1 MRKSMNNKHMSNSS
15 HPSLSLSSPVTDI
28 PRVGPVKAEYLSRLG
43 ITHARDFLFTFP
55 RKHDDFSNTTPI
67 VQLKPNTKMTVRA
80 KVKQVKSDYGWQGR
94 RRLLRIFVDLE
105 DDTGV
110 LNVTWYNLRFL
121 ERQLWQGRELLVAGT
136 VEDNPQYNK
145 QLSVKS
151 RQTGAKTYLA
161 TKFRMRSPVI
171 EFVTGQDPTHTGRI
185 TPVYPET
192 YGVTSRFLRYQ
203 VKNLLPLLKQ
213 IPEYLPADI
222 IKRRHFLGIHQA
234 IAQVHFPDTT
244 EQLEQ
249 ARRRLRF
256 DELFFLQL
264 AGLVRRRQRRQQ
276 VSVPISP
283 SHKNIDN
290 FLARLPFILTSAQQ
304 RSVREIFAD
313 IKQPAPMNRLLQGD
327 VGSGKSAVALVAAY
341 AALAAKQKVIYLAPT
356 EILARQQHANFS
368 KILTDHSVHLL
379 VGATKQR
386 DKTMVKYSLTK
397 RIPVIAVGTHA
408 LLQDDFDIKDLG
420 LVIIDEQ
427 HRFGVKQRKLLL
439 RQNASAVPHLLT
451 MTATPIP
458 RTLSLTVY
466 GDLDLSVLDE
476 LPPGRQPITTAIVTA
491 AQKNEVITFMLQQL
505 HQGRQA
511 YVIAPLVEQSDR
523 LQVKSAQETVK
534 EMRAYFPDIA
544 IELIHGRLKPLEKQ
558 SIMNNFHAGAIQLL
572 VSTAVVEVGVDVPNA
587 TCMII
592 EGAERFGLAQL
603 HQFRGRIGRGTHQS
617 YCYLF
622 PSTDEGANNERL
634 ITLSNTT
641 DGFKIAEADL
651 RLRGPGEAYGLSQ
664 SGFNNLQVASLLDYE
679 TIKISRKEAD
689 KLLKNDPELLRY
701 PILQKK
707 VAQKNLVAHFE

>member
-1 MRKSMNNKHMSNSS
+1 MNNKHMSNSS

-94 RRLLRIFVDLE
+94 RRLLRIFVDIE

-249 ARRRLRF
+249 ARRRLRNWW
-256 DELFFLQL
+256 
-264 AGLVRRRQRRQQ
+264 
-276 VSVPISP
+276 S
-283 SHKNIDN
+283 N
-290 FLARLPFILTSAQQ
+290 
-304 RSVREIFAD
+304 
-313 IKQPAPMNRLLQGD
+313 GD
-327 VGSGKSAVALVAAY
+327 CA
-341 AALAAKQKVIYLAPT
+341 
-356 EILARQQHANFS
+356 
-368 KILTDHSVHLL
+368 
-379 VGATKQR
+379 
-386 DKTMVKYSLTK
+386 
-397 RIPVIAVGTHA
+397 
-408 LLQDDFDIKDLG
+408 
-420 LVIIDEQ
+420 
-427 HRFGVKQRKLLL
+427 
-439 RQNASAVPHLLT
+439 
-451 MTATPIP
+451 
-458 RTLSLTVY
+458 
-466 GDLDLSVLDE
+466 
-476 LPPGRQPITTAIVTA
+476 
-491 AQKNEVITFMLQQL
+491 
-505 HQGRQA
+505 
-511 YVIAPLVEQSDR
+511 
-523 LQVKSAQETVK
+523 
-534 EMRAYFPDIA
+534 
-544 IELIHGRLKPLEKQ
+544 
-558 SIMNNFHAGAIQLL
+558 
-572 VSTAVVEVGVDVPNA
+572 
-587 TCMII
+587 
-592 EGAERFGLAQL
+592 
-603 HQFRGRIGRGTHQS
+603 GRGEWTAR
-617 YCYLF
+617 
-622 PSTDEGANNERL
+622 PPEGCR
-634 ITLSNTT
+634 
-641 DGFKIAEADL
+641 
-651 RLRGPGEAYGLSQ
+651 
-664 SGFNNLQVASLLDYE
+664 
-679 TIKISRKEAD
+679 
-689 KLLKNDPELLRY
+689 
-701 PILQKK
+701 
-707 VAQKNLVAHFE
+707 